1 MPLRTQGVCSLHI
14 GFIRLIAIN
23 ICEAVCEENI
33 SESATF
39 SSVFCLFLV
48 AFFSCWHVMQI
59 SKHKYIVKRK
69 IGTEI
74 ELKLHKVISELILRI
89 YIAVYAFQT

>member
-14 GFIRLIAIN
+14 GFIRLIVIN
-23 ICEAVCEENI
+23 ICEAVCEENT

-39 SSVFCLFLV
+39 SSVFC
-48 AFFSCWHVMQI
+48 
-59 SKHKYIVKRK
+59 
-69 IGTEI
+69 TEM
-74 ELKLHKVISELILRI
+74 ELNLHKVISELIHRI